1 MSNPWYSRTYDVL
14 PGSTNFSTPVED
26 QFQRIE
32 EAFDALDVDLTADI
46 DDILAQLALK
56 APLASPALTGTPTAP
71 TPSVSDDSTKIA
83 TTAFVQDV
91 LGAGGALLPPQ
102 ASHAGEALFT
112 DGTSAYWGPVE
123 AAGSVA
129 WDDITGKPTTLDGYG
144 ITNGQH
150 AIEWL
155 QDGRRVTTAPVRI
168 DFENAT
174 VRRVG
179 QDTVRIRVED
189 TIPHN
194 LLILAGVH

>member
-32 EAFDALDVDLTADI
+32 EGFDALDVQLTTDLGE
-46 DDILAQLALK
+46 ILAQLALK
-56 APLASPALTGTPTAP
+56 APIASPTFTGVPSAP
-71 TPSVSDDSTKIA
+71 TPSVSDDSTRIA

-102 ASHAGEALFT
+102 SGHAGEVLFT
-112 DGTSAYWGPVE
+112 DGTSAYWGAVA

-129 WDDITGKPTTLDGYG
+129 WDDITGKPTTLEGYG

-174 VRRVG
+174 VRRIG
-179 QDTVRIRVED
+179 QDTVRIRIED

>member
-32 EAFDALDVDLTADI
+32 EAFDALDVDFTTDL

-71 TPSVSDDSTKIA
+71 TPLVSDDSNTIA

-102 ASHAGEALFT
+102 TGHANEYLRT
-112 DGTSAYWGPVE
+112 DGTSAFWDPI

-129 WDDITGKPTTLDGYG
+129 WDDITGKPTTLDGFG
-144 ITNGQH
+144 ITNAQH
-150 AIEWL
+150 ALEWL
-155 QDGRRVTTAPVRI
+155 EDGRRRATAPRRI

-179 QDTVRIRVED
+179 QDTVKVRIDD